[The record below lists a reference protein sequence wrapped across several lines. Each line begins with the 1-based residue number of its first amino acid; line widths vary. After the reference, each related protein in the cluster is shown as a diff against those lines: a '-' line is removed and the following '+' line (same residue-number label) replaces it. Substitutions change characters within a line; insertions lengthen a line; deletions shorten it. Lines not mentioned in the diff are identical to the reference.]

1 MTGYGKAVETIGNK
15 KFTIEIRSVNSKQLD
30 LNVKMSSIYREK
42 EIELRNSLAKKL
54 GRGKIEVGVFAENN
68 GEDKNVKIDVA
79 LAKNYFNDVSLLAKE
94 IGKENEDV
102 LPIIMRMPEVLK
114 SDRAELDEEEWKNV
128 MTLVQGAFNKYDEYR
143 ISEGKS
149 LEEDLIGRVNNIAA
163 LLKSVEPFE
172 KERIETV
179 KERIQ
184 KNLNEALSKEQIDE
198 NRFEQ
203 ELIYYLE
210 KFDITEE
217 KVRLKTHCDYFLE
230 TAKLDAGQ
238 GKKLGFICQEM
249 GREINTLGS
258 KANHS
263 EMQRIVVQMKDE
275 LEKIKEQILNVL

>member
-15 KFTIEIRSVNSKQLD
+15 KFTVEIRSVNSKQLD
-30 LNVKMSSIYREK
+30 MNVKMSSLYREK
-42 EIELRNSLAKKL
+42 EIELRNALSKKL
-54 GRGKIEVGVFAENN
+54 GRGKVEVGVFAESN
-68 GEDKNVKIDVA
+68 GEDKNVKIDVS
-79 LAKNYFNDVSLLAKE
+79 LAKNYFNDLSLLAKE
-94 IGKENEDV
+94 IGKEDEDV

-114 SDRAELDEEEWKNV
+114 SDRAEIDEDEWKGV
-128 MTLVQGAFNKYDEYR
+128 MTLVNGAFDQYDAFR
-143 ISEGKS
+143 LSEGKS
-149 LEEDLIGRVNNIAA
+149 LEDDLISRVNSITS
-163 LLKSVEPFE
+163 LLGQVEPYE

-184 KNLNEALSKEQIDE
+184 KNLSEALSKEQIDE

-230 TAKLDAGQ
+230 TANLDAGQ

-275 LEKIKEQILNVL
+275 